1 MMPADQL
8 AAGALSLGLALSA
21 ATQTKL
27 LAYLDLL
34 QKWNRTYQLT
44 SIRDPA
50 MAVSSHL
57 LDSLALLPFVATDS
71 LLDVGSGGGLPGIPL
86 AIARP
91 DLRVLLVDSNAK
103 KCAFMRQVGIELAL
117 TNIAVHCG
125 RVESLRADDGF
136 PLIVARAFA
145 DLTTLIRLTRHLLRD
160 GGHWLAMKGR
170 RPDDELADLPA
181 DVTLYAEHR
190 LQIPGVAGE
199 RHLLLLADDALRG
212 EGLV

>member
-8 AAGALSLGLALSA
+8 VAGALSLGLALSA

-91 DLRVLLVDSNAK
+91 D
-103 KCAFMRQVGIELAL
+103 
-117 TNIAVHCG
+117 
-125 RVESLRADDGF
+125 
-136 PLIVARAFA
+136 
-145 DLTTLIRLTRHLLRD
+145 
-160 GGHWLAMKGR
+160 
-170 RPDDELADLPA
+170 
-181 DVTLYAEHR
+181 
-190 LQIPGVAGE
+190 
-199 RHLLLLADDALRG
+199 
-212 EGLV
+212 